1 MPSVLFIC
9 TANQC
14 RSPMAEVIGR
24 QLLTDHHPAVD
35 WQIGSAGVRAVNGY
49 PATRA
54 FALLAERHGLDLS
67 RHSSQFLTQEMVAT
81 TDLLVT
87 MEAAHK
93 QTILHKF
100 PAADERVFTLGE
112 LIGREEDV
120 EDPIGM
126 PLPTYEYTYGLL
138 EEWIKAALPKIV
150 RLTGVDQDTTA

>member
-1 MPSVLFIC
+1 MPALLFIC

-24 QLLTDHHPAVD
+24 HLLTDHYPVVE

-49 PATRA
+49 PATPASA
-54 FALLAERHGLDLS
+54 FLADRHGLDLS
-67 RHSSQFLTQEMVAT
+67 HHSSQFLTQEMAAA

-93 QTILHKF
+93 QAILRNF
-100 PAADERVFTLGE
+100 PTVRDRVFTLGE

-126 PLPTYEYTYGLL
+126 PMAEYEYTYDLL
-138 EEWIKAALPKIV
+138 EEWIEAALPNIV
-150 RLTGVDQDTTA
+150 RLVGVV